1 MLMMKCVEYSLF
13 SDRLWDYMLPFYEIT
28 TDYFSSRK
36 VGAYQARSI
45 SEASVVTRLS
55 VEADA
60 PDAA

>member
-1 MLMMKCVEYSLF
+1 
-13 SDRLWDYMLPFYEIT
+13 MLPFYEIT
-28 TDYFSSRK
+28 KDYFSSRK

-45 SEASVVTRLS
+45 SHASVVTRLS

>member
-1 MLMMKCVEYSLF
+1 
-13 SDRLWDYMLPFYEIT
+13 MLPFYEIT
-28 TDYFSSRK
+28 MDYFSPRK

-45 SEASVVTRLS
+45 SDASVVTRLS